1 MSPRVPKSAKIYARA
16 AIMWGVAGGILFI
29 PCAMMLVALAWLL
42 KSGWLFPLLVLL
54 GIVLTYAGVYL
65 FFSGG
70 SALLEGRPDWQ
81 LKLSLAPWF
90 AWNVLLGLSM
100 LHAGEVV
107 YAAVAPGAAAPPFG
121 VFFDICVALHL
132 VANAAFIIGYQYV
145 RDPAQRV
152 SGT

>member
-1 MSPRVPKSAKIYARA
+1 MSTRMPNSAGFYARA

-42 KSGWLFPLLVLL
+42 KSGWTFPLLVLL

-70 SALLEGRPDWQ
+70 AALLQGWSDWQ
-81 LKLSLAPWF
+81 IRLSLAPWF

-100 LHAGEVV
+100 LHAGESL
-107 YAAVAPGAAAPPFG
+107 YAAFAPEAAPSPFG
-121 VFFDICVALHL
+121 IFIDICVALHL
-132 VANAAFIIGYQYV
+132 VANAFFIVAYRYV
-145 RDPAQRV
+145 RPPSRAAA
-152 SGT
+152 